1 MFTVYCDF
9 NKKYDKNSDTLF
21 KGRVYL
27 KLHAKIGMELD
38 RMIQQE
44 AHGPHRLPVKQFQL
58 INTFAKRNYYA
69 ITLRDKSHCL
79 LI

>member
-38 RMIQQE
+38 R
-44 AHGPHRLPVKQFQL
+44 
-58 INTFAKRNYYA
+58 
-69 ITLRDKSHCL
+69 
-79 LI
+79 